1 MDDTLLLYRNAK
13 VGDTAAYDYTAKIFV
28 PNIISAATAL
38 SMGLQNGDK
47 FIQGNSGSPTG
58 IYQLVTLD
66 NTVPAGMT
74 SVSLTNKVVYCEADM
89 CFYKFTSTT
98 VNSTTIYLYEIYQP
112 YVPFNYHN
120 TSEQIALKDFTYT
133 AERMG
138 KTPTLTAD
146 FYDKE
151 CYDNL
156 WDNDTTTP
164 KYRFSD
170 IFTIFR
176 GERYYFKLTPQSQIQ
191 NTDARYKHSIN
202 FVSEREKIEHAKMF
216 DVVTTSTP
224 DSPVSDSS
232 KFVFYGTLSEF
243 ADRINASL
251 IKEGVTF
258 ATTYNGITVFSG
270 YHVEIKIKDGNNGG
284 IDSSMLTKAATVSIE
299 NNSILE
305 ALGHLDTDYGVSYYV
320 DGYTIWIADFE
331 ADLTGTGHPAI
342 QYGEENSLL
351 QITRQNVTK
360 NVVTRITG
368 YGSEDNI
375 PYYYPNPCESGFLG
389 TKFDKYGEPVV
400 NIAPYSS
407 SLPTGRSVGERT
419 IKKGQSGSDGQ
430 IYEYNGSSW
439 ISIRGVTKGVVY
451 KNVTDGKYY
460 VCSVSDASWS
470 EVSTPIA
477 AHPYEWVKSG
487 NNVIPATRLI
497 YISQSSTTNGYLPS
511 YADEGDKCY
520 VGRRSTGGSYVYR
533 KIYTYT
539 NGEWDNGVTPT
550 IGECFICNG
559 SLYMYSNNTMY
570 KKDGDYDK
578 YIQLAKSDILE
589 YGTPKRLFCNVSE
602 VKFDSIYNKY
612 YIDIEVYA
620 DFDEIKTTF
629 VYFGYGFPIIGEAT
643 PIVLTSDCN
652 NYSSIGSG
660 IWRNEIEFR
669 DDKIRLKFKQY
680 MNFNPSLDIKY
691 GRYYPYGHYKVGHN
705 WVDGYTLYRD
715 IEENFYE
722 GNAPQVWCSTTWG
735 IYELPNNSEWMITP
749 SADQAYRGYYHNE
762 SSFGESHTSAS
773 GVNTLPRVNGAL
785 YIDTETNQAYTWN
798 GSSFITTS
806 AAITDSLIQL
816 VGDGKGGVRT
826 IDAWYYEKKWKI
838 NGNETTLDT
847 HGLSIISGTPMRG
860 DKVSFEQIK
869 YMQPQKNLMPSIYY
883 NSDAK
888 KRFFDAISYP
898 HSKVRGTVVDREI
911 GEYYIDDGTIL
922 DPDRGKV
929 MNTNYESGVNVGY
942 TFENFIDKGHPRTHV
957 EVIDAIKPSIED
969 LTVTVNGVELNADMF
984 ADFCYD
990 LLDNDDNWSVW
1001 ERQDEDDSNLTL
1013 KHAHFFAKL
1022 RPLGF
1027 NLFAMAIDEAEM
1039 TVNFTSGCCMACTFK
1054 IKVDKDSKRNPI
1066 ALYSSNIYR
1075 RDDDGVLTY
1084 DDAHLFAAAGTPTRY
1099 SDRQLYTYSNGAFVE
1114 YGTATQYAPPRNAN
1128 DEMIHFDGDVIT
1140 SNSESDVQDSQ
1151 NDTTSNYVWIALE
1164 KDVSTFSYPMPS
1176 VSNNMKPVK
1185 VSTPTS
1191 NDGDKFVLTH
1201 IKIPLRF
1208 VRAAEERLSKALVE
1222 YMSANNAELFHYSI
1236 KFSRIF
1242 LEESGN
1248 TYATDLNEN
1257 VKLHI
1262 QYADHDN
1269 KSFYVKSYTY
1279 KKVGNKPLP
1288 EISVELR
1295 ENINVARYRYYNRW
1309 EFNRW
1314 DKEWSEV
1321 RREIDPIIR
1330 GVLGQGNGNGMSLVN
1345 GNMLSVLSRS
1355 LVSRNGSTMRGTLNT
1370 ALKGKVMGN
1379 LSIVRDNGVE
1389 MPVRDIDLNVG
1400 IDEDS
1405 GLRGKTKNLLTDLGI
1420 LNFDETKNYDV
1431 DEMCVYEGRLMR
1443 FTQKKTAG
1451 VWDATK
1457 ATNDS
1462 VSNCI
1467 FRALGVQ
1474 EYNASRTTTYNKGDK
1489 FYRNNKV
1496 YRVDTAFT
1504 PMVSGTPVTESVFTR
1519 CAKQL
1524 DIVEF
1529 FAEKNFTETLNST
1542 VTELSRI
1549 ANNLNE
1555 QILGGDSGLAVI
1567 VAAVNEKLADLTA
1580 AMVTENNITR
1590 QYVSALAK
1598 ALADNEVLQND
1609 QGVVSTS
1616 QTLTDYLDQTSAVST
1631 NANAAHTAI
1640 TGANTESVYN
1650 KLLAYIAD
1658 KMFGQKVS
1666 DVHTEGGSDD
1676 SAYAITL
1683 KLYDTSQYMSGV
1695 PVEFSKDS
1703 AYQSGQML
1711 IHLKHIY
1718 ALNADKASGVDWDGI
1733 DPSDLENADAMLQ
1746 KAVIFTTDTYDVSN
1760 GRTPFLAYGMYLMAA
1775 AFGEYV
1781 QKFVSDSGDN
1791 GVIYAKLAETI
1802 KENTK
1807 EYVDGSDRNMFT
1819 EHTAVSSAG
1828 TTYTV
1833 LQYAIMRLEMNGYL
1847 FAASMYD
1854 KELNKDDDHHIIF
1867 AIEPMKKMCDY
1878 FVEFMQQQ
1886 GTKEVTIGGET
1897 VTCYYAEN
1905 STIADKFGYNYLYSA
1920 DYLVY
1925 TGVMYYNS
1933 DNKEYYLPVG

>member
-1 MDDTLLLYRNAK
+1 MDDTLLLYRNVKASEA
-13 VGDTAAYDYTAKIFV
+13 VGGIITAYDVDSGQTYSIETAKIFV

-66 NTVPAGMT
+66 NTVPAGVT
-74 SVSLTNKVVYCEADM
+74 SVTLTNKVAYCEADM
-89 CFYKFTSTT
+89 CFYKFTSAT

-112 YVPFNYHN
+112 YIQFNYHN

-156 WDNDTTTP
+156 WDTSN
-164 KYRFSD
+164 YRFSD

-176 GERYYFKLTPQSQIQ
+176 GERYYFKLTPQSQMQ

-258 ATTYNGITVFSG
+258 ATTYNGTTVFSG

-375 PYYYPNPCESGFLG
+375 PYYYPNPCESGFLQAIY
-389 TKFDKYGEPVV
+389 DQ
-400 NIAPYSS
+400 
-407 SLPTGRSVGERT
+407 R
-419 IKKGQSGSDGQ
+419 SGS
-430 IYEYNGSSW
+430 S
-439 ISIRGVTKGVVY
+439 GVV
-451 KNVTDGKYY
+451 K
-460 VCSVSDASWS
+460 
-470 EVSTPIA
+470 
-477 AHPYEWVKSG
+477 HPYEWAKISNILTKATPLLSITSEPIYPNKDDKYYNSSDKKIYQYNGTSWVDTGYAVYGTTYTYGG
-487 NNVIPATRLI
+487 NIYMRRGENDTNYYRTLVDKTSDYDKFLKNTKADVFEYGRPYNVYPSIDPEI
-497 YISQSSTTNGYLPS
+497 YIDPNTQQQYRIIIYEISMDSAVQLYARFSSNRFSVNNGSSLLESTSNTGSTQNELFSLHDISFNSNHVLVKIRQNVGYEFTNGYKYESKVLAT
-511 YADEGDKCY
+511 YNNGNGDVQVAWPEEFYTESGLYCACDVKRSGIFGIDWLAEDY
-520 VGRRSTGGSYVYR
+520 VIGEEISLGTAPYGAPDRQPWNFRFVYCDQLIDYVYNVQR
-533 KIYTYT
+533 WYAKWQHNGNGWDWGKGTKLPKET
-539 NGEWDNGVTPT
+539 NK
-550 IGECFICNG
+550 C
-559 SLYMYSNNTMY
+559 
-570 KKDGDYDK
+570 
-578 YIQLAKSDILE
+578 
-589 YGTPKRLFCNVSE
+589 
-602 VKFDSIYNKY
+602 
-612 YIDIEVYA
+612 
-620 DFDEIKTTF
+620 
-629 VYFGYGFPIIGEAT
+629 
-643 PIVLTSDCN
+643 
-652 NYSSIGSG
+652 
-660 IWRNEIEFR
+660 
-669 DDKIRLKFKQY
+669 
-680 MNFNPSLDIKY
+680 
-691 GRYYPYGHYKVGHN
+691 
-705 WVDGYTLYRD
+705 YRD
-715 IEENFYE
+715 IPT
-722 GNAPQVWCSTTWG
+722 GK
-735 IYELPNNSEWMITP
+735 IY
-749 SADQAYRGYYHNE
+749 R
-762 SSFGESHTSAS
+762 
-773 GVNTLPRVNGAL
+773 
-785 YIDTETNQAYTWN
+785 WN
-798 GSSFITTS
+798 GSSYVYVATQASSSPASLSNLPHLIVYKKEWYRNTNTGIPQKLFAGDNISDYGLYIT
-806 AAITDSLIQL
+806 
-816 VGDGKGGVRT
+816 
-826 IDAWYYEKKWKI
+826 
-838 NGNETTLDT
+838 
-847 HGLSIISGTPMRG
+847 GTPIRG
-860 DKVSFEQIK
+860 DKITFDTAY
-869 YMQPQKNLMPSIYY
+869 YMQPQQYLMPSIYY
-883 NSDAK
+883 KSNGAR
-888 KRFFDAISYP
+888 RFFDAISYP
-898 HSKVRGTVVDREI
+898 YSKVRGKDVDYDI
-911 GEYYIDDGTIL
+911 GEYMRHFINPMGYHVT
-922 DPDRGKV
+922 
-929 MNTNYESGVNVGY
+929 NENYESDHDTGTCY
-942 TFENFIDKGHPRTHV
+942 AFENIIDKGHPRTHV
-957 EVIDAIKPSIED
+957 EQISDIKPSIEG
-969 LTVTVNGVELNADMF
+969 LTTTIGGQTVPADVF
-984 ADFCYD
+984 SDFCYD
-990 LLDNDDNWSVW
+990 DLDCDDTWDAY
-1001 ERQDEDDSNLTL
+1001 ERENGGEENINL
-1013 KHAHFFAKL
+1013 KHPHFFAKL

-1027 NLFAMAIDEAEM
+1027 NIFDMAIDESEM
-1039 TVNFTSGCCMACTFK
+1039 IVNFTSGCCMACSFK
-1054 IKVDKDSKRNPI
+1054 IKVGKESLQNII
-1066 ALYSSNIYR
+1066 ALFDTDVYR
-1075 RDDDGVLTY
+1075 ENDNGVIELW
-1084 DDAHLFAAAGTPTRY
+1084 HSQGTPMRY
-1099 SDRQLYTYSNGAFVE
+1099 SDRPLYSDINGTTEITHF
-1114 YGTATQYAPPRNAN
+1114 APPQGGS
-1128 DEMIHFDGDVIT
+1128 DDDSIKYDGDVIT
-1140 SNSESDVQDSQ
+1140 SEVNLSRVQSEQLNTTNNS
-1151 NDTTSNYVWIALE
+1151 VWIALE
-1164 KDVSTFSYPMPS
+1164 KDTTTFSYPMPC
-1176 VSNNMKPVK
+1176 VSNNMKPVA
-1185 VSTPTS
+1185 TT
-1191 NDGDKFVLTH
+1191 DTFVFTH
-1201 IKIPLRF
+1201 IKMPLRF

-1242 LEESGN
+1242 LEDSGN
-1248 TYATDLNEN
+1248 TYASDLNEN

-1262 QYADHDN
+1262 LYADHAD

-1279 KKVGNKPLP
+1279 KKVGNEPLP

-1295 ENINVARYRYYNRW
+1295 ENINVARYRYTNRI
-1309 EFNRW
+1309 EFDRW
-1314 DKEWSEV
+1314 GDEWV
-1321 RREIDPIIR
+1321 AIR
-1330 GVLGQGNGNGMSLVN
+1330 AAEDIVKSINGTGNGNGSSIVNTSLVS
-1345 GNMLSVLSRS
+1345 MLSRH
-1355 LVSRNGSTMRGTLNT
+1355 LVSRNGSVMRGVLN
-1370 ALKGKVMGN
+1370 ASNGSKIIGN
-1379 LSIVRDNGVE
+1379 LSIVRDNGLE

-1400 IDEDS
+1400 IDEES
-1405 GLRGKTKNLLTDLGI
+1405 GLRGKTKNMLTDIGI

-1474 EYNASRTTTYNKGDK
+1474 EYNASRTTAYNKGDK

-1567 VAAVNEKLADLTA
+1567 VAAVNDKLANLTA
-1580 AMVTENNITR
+1580 AMVTENNTTR

-1598 ALADNEVLQND
+1598 ALAENEVLQND

-1631 NANAAHTAI
+1631 NADAAHTAI

-1683 KLYDTSQYMSGV
+1683 KLYETSQYMIGV
-1695 PVEFSKDS
+1695 PIEFSKDS

-1760 GRTPFLAYGMYLMAA
+1760 GSTPFLAYGMYLMAA

-1819 EHTAVSSAG
+1819 EHTAVSSVG

-1833 LQYAIMRLEMNGYL
+1833 LQYTIMRLEMNGYL